1 MLETAAKRAPG
12 SPWAICGESQ
22 AFAQPGTAAQSILG
36 VINPA
41 PRLAPSPPT
50 QSPHSG
56 ESDSRK
62 FSGVNRLSQDSQNSF
77 IKQGSNLAI
86 DTESPSSLVWF
97 G

>member
-41 PRLAPSPPT
+41 PPAPSPPT

-56 ESDSRK
+56 ETDSRK
-62 FSGVNRLSQDSQNSF
+62 FSGVNRRSQDSQNSF

-86 DTESPSSLVWF
+86 HTESPSSLAWF